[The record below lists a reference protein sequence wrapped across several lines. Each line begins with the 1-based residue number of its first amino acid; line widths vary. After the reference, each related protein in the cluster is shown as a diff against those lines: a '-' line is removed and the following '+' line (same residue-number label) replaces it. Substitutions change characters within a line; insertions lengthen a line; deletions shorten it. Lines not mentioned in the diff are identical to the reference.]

1 MQPGIAE
8 DSIDSII
15 VAASEQDSEIMD
27 AKDQPQAKVTRS
39 IVFVTGE
46 AAPYAKSGGL
56 GDVCGSLPI
65 ALAARGHRVMVVM
78 PRYLNGSSD
87 KNYAKAFYTG
97 KHIKIPCFGGSHE
110 VTFFHEYRDSVD
122 WVGIQSSY
130 YFLFNCNY
138 SLALFTLPF
147 SPAKTYVISI
157 LSCYFPCTLAHE
169 GQNMIYPWKSCMC
182 LVFLVSVPLT
192 FRD

>member
-1 MQPGIAE
+1 MYIFFTLQPGIEE
-8 DSIDSII
+8 DSVDRT
-15 VAASEQDSEIMD
+15 VVVASEQDSEIID
-27 AKDQPQAKVTRS
+27 AKDQPPAKVTRS

-97 KHIKIPCFGGSHE
+97 KHIKVPCFGGSHE

-122 WVGIQSSY
+122 WVSIQSPY
-130 YFLFNCNY
+130 YFLLNCNDC
-138 SLALFTLPF
+138 LALFALPF
-147 SPAKTYVISI
+147 SLTKT
-157 LSCYFPCTLAHE
+157 CYFHSFLSFALYSCSMIDDQHIHE
-169 GQNMIYPWKSCMC
+169 K
-182 LVFLVSVPLT
+182 
-192 FRD
+192 

>member
-1 MQPGIAE
+1 LQAGIDE
-8 DSIDSII
+8 DSVDRT
-15 VAASEQDSEIMD
+15 VVVVSEQDSEIMD
-27 AKDQPQAKVTRS
+27 AKEQTPAKVTRS

-122 WVGIQSSY
+122 WVGIQSPY

-138 SLALFTLPF
+138 CLALFTLPF
-147 SPAKTYVISI
+147 GPTKTYMFSI
-157 LSCYFPCTLAHE
+157 LV
-169 GQNMIYPWKSCMC
+169 IC
-182 LVFLVSVPLT
+182 LVLLRMTVNISMKNITCFCAQYLWCQY
-192 FRD
+192 F

>member
-1 MQPGIAE
+1 MQPGIDE

-27 AKDQPQAKVTRS
+27 AKEQPQAKVTRS

-78 PRYLNGSSD
+78 PRYLNGTSD
-87 KNYAKAFYTG
+87 KNYAKALYTG
-97 KHIKIPCFGGSHE
+97 KHIKIPCFGGSIWTHINRQ
-110 VTFFHEYRDSVD
+110 VAGFVK
-122 WVGIQSSY
+122 
-130 YFLFNCNY
+130 
-138 SLALFTLPF
+138 LAGASQVLLMDH
-147 SPAKTYVISI
+147 SI
-157 LSCYFPCTLAHE
+157 
-169 GQNMIYPWKSCMC
+169 
-182 LVFLVSVPLT
+182 VSRLLEI
-192 FRD
+192 